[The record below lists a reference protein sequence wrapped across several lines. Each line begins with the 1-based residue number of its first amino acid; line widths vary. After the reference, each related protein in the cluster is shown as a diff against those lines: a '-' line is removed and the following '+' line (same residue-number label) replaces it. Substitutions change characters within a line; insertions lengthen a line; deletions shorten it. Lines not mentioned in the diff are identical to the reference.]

1 MSDYHFVDLAVDD
14 SLANAVGQ
22 FDRIGVDTEFMRERT
37 YFAELCLLQVS
48 TPQEIF
54 CADPLNRGPDNDK
67 PSATFWQAMV
77 KPEWVV
83 HSARQDLEVV
93 YQSSGLMPQSIFDTQ
108 VAAAFLGLQPQVGYA
123 GLVKELFN
131 VELDKSHTR
140 ADWSK
145 RPLSDAVLKYAAED
159 VQFLLPAHEILA
171 ERLKESGRL
180 EWAIEDSRDML
191 NISLYESDPSL
202 AINRLKGA
210 RNLRGRSRAIATAL
224 ATWREKEA
232 LRTNRPRQ
240 WIMRDSLLVD
250 IAFACPQSMED
261 LADIEGLADKT
272 IRRAGQEFLRIAANS
287 THDESGYEPPTRP
300 DERQKKA
307 LKEMQKLVTAS
318 GEKHNVAAELIAPRK
333 ELSAAMQGDRDS
345 RVFNGWRREVV
356 GDQLLE
362 LLENL

>member
-14 SLANAVGQ
+14 SLASAVGQ
-22 FDRIGVDTEFMRERT
+22 FDRVGVDTEFMRERT

-48 TPQEIF
+48 TPGEIF
-54 CADPLNRGPDNDK
+54 CADPLNPGPDNDK
-67 PSATFWQAMV
+67 PSAAFWQAMV

-83 HSARQDLEVV
+83 HSARQDIEVI
-93 YQSSGLMPQSIFDTQ
+93 YQSSGLMPQSLFDTQ
-108 VAAAFLGLQPQVGYA
+108 VAAAFLGFQPQVGYA

-159 VQFLLPAHEILA
+159 VQFLLPAYEILV
-171 ERLKESGRL
+171 ERLQESGRL
-180 EWAIEDSRDML
+180 EWALEDSSDML
-191 NISLYESDPSL
+191 DVSLYESDPAI

-210 RNLRGRSRAIATAL
+210 RSLHGRKRAIATAL
-224 ATWREKEA
+224 AAWREQEA

-240 WIMRDSLLVD
+240 WIMRDPVLID
-250 IAFACPQSMED
+250 IAFACPQSLED
-261 LADIEGLADKT
+261 LADIEGLAEKT
-272 IRRAGQEFLRIAANS
+272 IRRAGKELLRIAANS
-287 THDESGYEPPTRP
+287 THDESGYEPPARP
-300 DERQKKA
+300 DEQQKKA
-307 LKEMQKLVTAS
+307 LKEMQRLVAAS
-318 GEKHNVAAELIAPRK
+318 GEKNNVAAELIAPKK

-345 RVFNGWRREVV
+345 RVFNGWRRDVV
-356 GDQLLE
+356 GIQLLE